1 MWRVLWREF
10 KAIPFDIY
18 VVWCLLYDLEIFK
31 EKPTMAAEKIG
42 YATIT
47 NATPVTVKQG
57 PAGFF
62 GFTVTASTSAS
73 ITVYDNT
80 AASGTPLYSK
90 TGLALGE
97 TVHFGGLGF
106 AAKNGL
112 HVVVGGTGTVNV
124 LYT

>member
-1 MWRVLWREF
+1 
-10 KAIPFDIY
+10 
-18 VVWCLLYDLEIFK
+18 
-31 EKPTMAAEKIG
+31 MAAEKIG

-47 NATPVTVKQG
+47 NAAPATVKQG

-97 TVHFGGLGF
+97 VVHFGGLGF